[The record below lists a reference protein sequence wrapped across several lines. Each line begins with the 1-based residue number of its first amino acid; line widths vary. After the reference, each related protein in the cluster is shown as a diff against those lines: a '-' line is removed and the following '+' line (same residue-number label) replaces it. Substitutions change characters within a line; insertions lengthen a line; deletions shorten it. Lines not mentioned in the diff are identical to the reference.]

1 LRLDVGRLLVT
12 TTLANLLRAVC
23 EDPADDLLR
32 LVLADSLDDNGE
44 ADRAEFVR
52 LQCKLSTLGECERD
66 FGLGLSCCCKFCRG
80 GGLPLQWRQDEL
92 IRSCLWKWLRDEL
105 PPAVWAEFDRW
116 THEGN
121 VVTSKRDEDLSL
133 VFRRGFVSEVR
144 CPLSSWL
151 AHGPA
156 IVACQPVEA
165 VVLADR
171 EPAQSA
177 SGWWWSSP
185 RSVGGHPQSILPEPL
200 FSYLSGVRPNYSVLS
215 PSYPS
220 REDALSALSTAA
232 VSWARAQADLP
243 PLPREES

>member
-1 LRLDVGRLLVT
+1 MT

-32 LVLADSLDDNGE
+32 LVLADSLDDHGE

-66 FGLGLSCCCKFCRG
+66 FSLGLSCCCAFCRG

-121 VVTSKRDEDLSL
+121 VVTSKRDDDLSL
-133 VFRRGFVSEVR
+133 VFRRGFVSEAR
-144 CPLSSWL
+144 CRLADWL

-156 IVACQPVEA
+156 VVARHPVEA
-165 VVLADR
+165 VVLAGKEPYRSDR
-171 EPAQSA
+171 MGLWNECRRTSRQDQNACPTNHCLPAEVFFVLRGLGLHERV
-177 SGWWWSSP
+177 SGEF
-185 RSVGGHPQSILPEPL
+185 LC
-200 FSYLSGVRPNYSVLS
+200 
-215 PSYPS
+215 YPS
-220 REDALSALSTAA
+220 PEQAREAASLAL
-232 VSWARAQADLP
+232 VNHARQQAGLP